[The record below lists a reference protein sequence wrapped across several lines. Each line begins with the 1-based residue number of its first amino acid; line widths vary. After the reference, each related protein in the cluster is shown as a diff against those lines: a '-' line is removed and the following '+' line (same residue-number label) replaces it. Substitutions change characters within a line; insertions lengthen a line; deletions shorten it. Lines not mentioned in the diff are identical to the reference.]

1 MQPSTASQDRVG
13 FIGIGNMGVPMS
25 ANVAKAGYRLTLYDV
40 DRKIA
45 EQHAK
50 ELGCGFAANVA
61 ELAKASD
68 IVVTMLPTGQIVH
81 QLLLEPHDDSLSD
94 HMTSGSLLID
104 MGSSDPVGTRAL
116 GPILE
121 AKGVSFVDAP
131 VSGAVPRAI
140 SGTLAI
146 MIGGNN
152 ADAILRAKPLL
163 STMGDRLFETGSL
176 GSGHAM
182 KALNN
187 YVAAAGFAAAS
198 EALIIGERFGLDPA
212 VALDIMNVSTGRNFS
227 TELTIGSQVLT
238 GKFAS
243 GFALGL
249 LAKDVKAAAD
259 LAISLNIPLPLVA
272 EMNRWWR
279 EAREDLGAERDH
291 TAAYAAWKAKV
302 SEG

>member
-1 MQPSTASQDRVG
+1 MQPMTAELERVG
-13 FIGIGNMGVPMS
+13 FVGIGNMGVPMT
-25 ANVAKAGYRLTLYDV
+25 ANIAKAGYKLTLYDI
-40 DRKIA
+40 DRNIA
-45 EQHAK
+45 EQHAN

-68 IVVTMLPTGQIVH
+68 IIITMLPTGQIVH
-81 QLLLEPHDDSLSD
+81 QLLLEPEGNSLSD
-94 HMTSGSLLID
+94 HMEPGSLLID

-116 GPILE
+116 GPLLS

-146 MIGGNN
+146 MIGGNDP
-152 ADAILRAKPLL
+152 AAILRAKPLL
-163 STMGDRLFETGSL
+163 ATMGDRLFETGSS

-198 EALIIGERFGLDPA
+198 EALIIGQRFGLDPA
-212 VALDIMNVSTGRNFS
+212 IALDILNVSTGRNFS

-238 GKFAS
+238 GRFAS

-259 LAISLNIPLPLVA
+259 LAESLNMSLPLVA
-272 EMNRWWR
+272 ETDRWWR
-279 EAREDLGAERDH
+279 TARDELGGEKDH
-291 TAAYAAWKAKV
+291 TSAFAAWKAKMDE
-302 SEG
+302 S